1 MSRGYAAGRRSVAV
15 VRNAL
20 AAEGTWT
27 TIGAAMPDQPERRS
41 GPPPHTPAA
50 AALQSEHQATRLLAM
65 SFDSASSPSITLRAL
80 AEDKEHN
87 APYGWGFAWYPEP
100 ARAAMVVKDPS
111 SIGEN
116 AMTKVLRE
124 WERFASTV
132 FLCHLRG
139 AARTLEEQDTHP
151 FARPFAGR
159 DWAFAHNGDLF
170 GDLAALL
177 PLDDDGALDPLG
189 RTDSEHAFCWLL
201 KRYREARARRLADV
215 PWPTLHGW
223 LRELDA
229 LGTANFVLTD
239 GADIVAYH
247 DEQRYNGLYL
257 ARLLPPH
264 ASRLEADDLVV
275 DLRDAGD
282 MSRTVTLVSTVPF
295 HGAEWAPMAGGQ
307 MVVIRRGAYVYDSHA
322 ATGTPARYVAPL
334 PRAREQPSMRPPRD
348 FPVPAPASEAER
360 RPTLVA
366 FPDRAPGIELP
377 RALEEV
383 PGTRVLRVVHETRYR
398 YDEPVERSVHN
409 YRLRPVHDPRQEVL
423 AHDLT
428 ISAEDLHRDFEDVFG
443 NATTHTEVESAYTEL
458 RVVSRSIVRVHPLD
472 DAALLSPARRVVLPL
487 AWMPWQRQMMLPYLL
502 PMELPE
508 TQLQELYEYAMSF
521 ALRQDHDLLQTLM
534 DINAT
539 IYRDFR
545 YVSGSTTLQTT
556 PFDVYVNRRGVCQD
570 FANLFICLA
579 RLLSI
584 PARYRVGYIFTGAD
598 YENKVQSEASH
609 AWVELYLPSQGWVGF
624 DPTNGCLAGLDHV
637 RVACGRNYRDAT
649 PTSGTIY
656 KGGSGIERLAVDVRV
671 ERIG

>member
-1 MSRGYAAGRRSVAV
+1 
-15 VRNAL
+15 
-20 AAEGTWT
+20 
-27 TIGAAMPDQPERRS
+27 MPDHDERRS

-50 AALQSEHQATRLLAM
+50 AARRREHEATRLMAM
-65 SFDSASSPSITLRAL
+65 SFDSAASPSITLRAL
-80 AEDKEHN
+80 AEEKEHN

-116 AMTKVLRE
+116 AMTAVLRG

-151 FARPFAGR
+151 FARSFGGR
-159 DWAFAHNGDLF
+159 DWCLAHNGDLF
-170 GDLAALL
+170 GDLDASL
-177 PLDDDGALDPLG
+177 PLGGDGVFEPVG

-201 KRYREARARRLADV
+201 GRVRAAGARRLADV

-223 LRELDA
+223 LRQLDA
-229 LGTANFVLTD
+229 LGTANFLLTD
-239 GADIVAYH
+239 GTDIVAYH
-247 DEQRYNGLYL
+247 DDERYNGLYL

-264 ASRLEADDLVV
+264 ASRLTAEDLDV

-282 MSRTVTLVSTVPF
+282 MSRTVALVSTTPF
-295 HGAEWAPMAGGQ
+295 EGAAWAPMQGGQ

-322 ATGTPARYVAPL
+322 GSAAWVAPL
-334 PRAREQPSMRPPRD
+334 PPAPPPPSMRPARE
-348 FPVPAPASEAER
+348 FPAPAPRAAEHRPPPREA
-360 RPTLVA
+360 L
-366 FPDRAPGIELP
+366 PDRAPPLVVP
-377 RALEEV
+377 RPLAQI
-383 PGTRVLRVVHETRYR
+383 PGSRVLSVVHETRYR
-398 YDEPVERSVHN
+398 YDEAVERSVHL
-409 YRLRPVHDPRQEVL
+409 YRLRPAHDARQEVI

-428 ISAEDLHRDFEDVFG
+428 ITPEDLRRDFDDVFG
-443 NATTHTEVESAYTEL
+443 NASTHVEVESAYTEL
-458 RVVSRSIVRVHPLD
+458 RIVSRSLVRVYRAD
-472 DAALLSPARRVVLPL
+472 EDALRSPARRVTLPL

-502 PMELPE
+502 PMELAE
-508 TQLQELYEYAMSF
+508 TQLEELYEYAMSF
-521 ALRQDHDLLQTLM
+521 VLRQDHDLVQTLL
-534 DINAT
+534 DINGT

-545 YVSGSTTLQTT
+545 YASGSTTLQTT

-584 PARYRVGYIFTGAD
+584 PARYRVGYICTGAS
-598 YENKVQSEASH
+598 YANQAQGEASH
-609 AWVELYLPSQGWVGF
+609 AWVELYLPSLGWVGF

-637 RVACGRNYRDAT
+637 RVAAGRNYRDAT

-656 KGGSGIERLAVDVRV
+656 KGGNGPERMAVDVRV
-671 ERIG
+671 EPVD